1 MTRKAF
7 SASAL
12 HGVKLECI
20 NTKNTSKGVLRVQLA
35 FFFFKQQFKMKE
47 EEFFELERLTYFNLK
62 RTRGHHTVCFGGCI
76 DIQYSGEV
84 EVAVLIE

>member
-1 MTRKAF
+1 
-7 SASAL
+7 
-12 HGVKLECI
+12 
-20 NTKNTSKGVLRVQLA
+20 
-35 FFFFKQQFKMKE
+35 MKE